1 MTVTE
6 PTVAHSPR
14 PLSRGWI
21 AFILA
26 VVFGSLALWSL
37 CAGIAYVSLHGAP
50 GTLPVPPGLG
60 QVAARRSGLDW
71 WTARVLSE
79 VYTAALDHVVTDSDV
94 IDLLGEPIEVDYDA
108 EELFSRRGTG
118 ELNSQSETITFEIKG
133 SKASATVTVVA
144 ATPQQPV
151 LGQQLKINEISV
163 TTTDGQQIF
172 VDPPAPEQM
181 TIR

>member
-1 MTVTE
+1 MDAAE
-6 PTVAHSPR
+6 PTLARSPR

-26 VVFGSLALWSL
+26 VVFGSLGLWSL
-37 CAGIAYVSLHGAP
+37 CAGIAYFALQDTSGA
-50 GTLPVPPGLG
+50 LPVPPGLG
-60 QVAARRSGLDW
+60 QVGVRRSGLDW

-79 VYTAALDHVVTDSDV
+79 VYTAALDHVVTDPDV
-94 IDLLGEPIEVDYDA
+94 IELLGQPIEVDYDA
-108 EELFSRRGTG
+108 EELFSRTGTG

-144 ATPQQPV
+144 ATPQQVQGP
-151 LGQQLKINEISV
+151 QLKISEISV
-163 TTTDGQQIF
+163 TTEEGQTIF

-181 TIR
+181 SIR